1 MGDVVNTASRFQSI
15 AKAGQIVISE
25 TAFHKVKESF
35 NCISVGEVSL
45 KNKLLPIN
53 IYEVID

>member
-1 MGDVVNTASRFQSI
+1 VVNTASRFQSI

-25 TAFHKVKESF
+25 IAYQKVKESF

-45 KNKLLPIN
+45 KNKQHPIN